1 MRQERL
7 SDDAVSPVIGVMLM
21 LVVTII
27 IAAIVSSFAGG
38 LGSSTEAAPTVAFT
52 VDYSRS
58 DGLLLTCT
66 AASEGLKFGEDFDVV
81 VSTIGENPQYYQ
93 VNAGKFDTKWGTKF
107 KAGDSIYINKT
118 NLESALGEYGSEK
131 DGKREYG
138 YAYWITA
145 ASVHDIN
152 GDTFTVKLVSDKY
165 GTIGTA
171 KGVVKG

>member
-52 VDYSRS
+52 VDYSKS
-58 DGLLLTCT
+58 NGLLLTCDS
-66 AASEGLKFGEDFDVV
+66 ASEGLKFGDDFDVV
-81 VSTIGENPQYYQ
+81 VSTLGENPAYQ
-93 VNAGKFDTKWGTKF
+93 EINASKFDTGLGDQF
-107 KAGDSIYINKT
+107 KAGDSIFINKT
-118 NLESALGEYGSEK
+118 NLESALAEYSP
-131 DGKREYG
+131 DGTNSGYG
-138 YAYWITA
+138 YWITA
-145 ASVHDIN
+145 ADRHNIEGSA
-152 GDTFTVKLVSDKY
+152 FTVKLISDRY

-171 KGVVKG
+171 KGIVKG